1 MRNIIFYLFAI
12 VLSTYSCSKEYL
24 DVQPSNQV
32 SAQTLFETVNG
43 AQSVIDG
50 VLRDMRSQHNNNH
63 DQFGVKAIDLA
74 IDLMGEDMA
83 VEKFHWFGADY
94 RFENHDAKGYRSDY
108 VWTLYYRMI
117 YNLNEVINHNDF
129 LKAQPEAE
137 RQHIKAQAFVL
148 RAYSYFQLIQLFQN
162 TYNGSENAPGVP
174 VYTEATTSG
183 NPRSTVQEVYN
194 RIVDD
199 LDQAIALFE
208 GSNQPRLH
216 ISHPTVHVA
225 KGLMAR
231 VTLVM
236 QNWETAAEMAAGAR
250 TGYSVMTADEYALGF
265 DNYTEQNWIWGLE
278 INQEQSTTYGS
289 WFSHVDWS
297 IGGYCG
303 AGLSRKMFSRA
314 LYNRMND
321 NDIRKLLVDTTFMKG
336 GLRPDKFSAG
346 NDKGW
351 NADYVMM
358 RPEEMLLIE
367 AEALVKLGKEQEAK
381 ALLTE
386 LHKNRMNNHE
396 VIMATGTQL
405 LEEIRFERRIELWGE
420 GFALLDIKRLK
431 KGLDRTDS
439 NHDPVVA
446 QLMSL
451 EPESTRF
458 NFKIPQKEIDSNP
471 FISDFDQNP

>member
-250 TGYSVMTADEYALGF
+250 TGYSVMSADEYALGF

-336 GLRPDKFSAG
+336 GLRP
-346 NDKGW
+346 
-351 NADYVMM
+351 
-358 RPEEMLLIE
+358 
-367 AEALVKLGKEQEAK
+367 
-381 ALLTE
+381 
-386 LHKNRMNNHE
+386 
-396 VIMATGTQL
+396 
-405 LEEIRFERRIELWGE
+405 
-420 GFALLDIKRLK
+420 
-431 KGLDRTDS
+431 
-439 NHDPVVA
+439 
-446 QLMSL
+446 
-451 EPESTRF
+451 
-458 NFKIPQKEIDSNP
+458 
-471 FISDFDQNP
+471 